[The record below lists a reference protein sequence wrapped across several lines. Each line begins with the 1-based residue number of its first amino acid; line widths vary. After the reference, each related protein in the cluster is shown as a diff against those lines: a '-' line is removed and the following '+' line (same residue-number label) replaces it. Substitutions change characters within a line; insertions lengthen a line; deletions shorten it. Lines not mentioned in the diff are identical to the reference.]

1 MTLTT
6 RLGFPC
12 VEARREL
19 LWSSRTVAGSDR
31 FAALED
37 RMPVYA
43 QLLEKLRA
51 ANAQW
56 LRIDGLALGESPPLR
71 LAQWAAYPDW
81 AVQSFRLPASG
92 VRDETHV
99 HTHMCHPEFNDII
112 KAVPCAGAAGEAGT
126 CQRARGPECTI
137 RRRSPVPASPAGR
150 HSGLDAGSIV
160 PAC

>member
-19 LWSSRTVAGSDR
+19 LGLSRTVAGSDL
-31 FAALED
+31 FAALEG
-37 RMPVYA
+37 RMPVHA

-51 ANAQW
+51 ANAPW
-56 LRIDGLALGESPPLR
+56 VRIDGLALGESAAAP
-71 LAQWAAYPDW
+71 AQWAACLDW

-99 HTHMCHPEFNDII
+99 HTHMCHP
-112 KAVPCAGAAGEAGT
+112 
-126 CQRARGPECTI
+126 
-137 RRRSPVPASPAGR
+137 
-150 HSGLDAGSIV
+150 
-160 PAC
+160 